1 MHILM
6 TILLGVSLSIDTFA
20 VSVSCGLIDERIK
33 FFQAVRIAV
42 FFTLFQALMPILGW
56 LIGSSIKSYII
67 EIDHWVAFSL
77 LSIIGVKMIYESL
90 KNDSG
95 VKINPHSLKIILSLS
110 LATTI
115 DAFVVGIS
123 FAFIH
128 INLVMICI
136 IIGIVTFMASMSGML
151 FGKKIG
157 RRFGKRI
164 EIVGGI
170 VLILLGLKIVIE
182 HMM

>member
-6 TILLGVSLSIDTFA
+6 TILLGISLSIDTFA

-33 FFQAVRIAV
+33 FFQAVRIAA
-42 FFTLFQALMPILGW
+42 FFTIFQAFMPMLGW

-95 VKINPHSLKIILSLS
+95 VKFNPEKVKIR
-110 LATTI
+110 
-115 DAFVVGIS
+115 FKNK
-123 FAFIH
+123 F
-128 INLVMICI
+128 CI
-136 IIGIVTFMASMSGML
+136 YSY
-151 FGKKIG
+151 
-157 RRFGKRI
+157 
-164 EIVGGI
+164 
-170 VLILLGLKIVIE
+170 
-182 HMM
+182 